1 MRNKKNES
9 RSPGSNLIQK
19 TDIMVKNAF
28 GGNKSKGVARKSFIK
43 SSQALRMA
51 DNECEIYAQVIKIV
65 GGQMCH
71 VTNILGEELKCHI
84 RGKFRGK
91 NKRDNYLAN
100 GTWVLVGLRDWTNED
115 SKECDLLEV
124 YADADKIRLQ
134 NCATNVNWGVFVA
147 NDNKQ
152 TAVNVSDVVQFCD
165 DKTEELNQLLSQQ
178 SASDAKGVAVAV
190 VEETTLIDV
199 DDI

>member
-1 MRNKKNES
+1 
-9 RSPGSNLIQK
+9 
-19 TDIMVKNAF
+19 MVKNAF

-43 SSQALRMA
+43 TRQALRMA
-51 DNECEIYAQVIKIV
+51 DNECEIYAQVIKIF

-71 VTNILGEELKCHI
+71 VTNLLGEELMCHI

-100 GTWVLVGLRDWTNED
+100 GTWVLVGLRDWTNECK
-115 SKECDLLEV
+115 KECDLLEV

-134 NCATNVNWGVFVA
+134 NCATNVNWGVFVS

-152 TAVNVSDVVQFCD
+152 TEAVSDVVQFCD
-165 DKTEELNQLLSQQ
+165 DKTEELNQLLSLQ
-178 SASDAKGVAVAV
+178 SESDTKGVV
-190 VEETTLIDV
+190 VVDETALIDV